1 MFGIEKHVFG
11 DHFRS
16 HCLFSVG
23 AASQIL
29 KISYLVDI
37 FIQIKAAVGLGM
49 ALADLFVSIRSDR
62 FLIFCSSFSS

>member
-1 MFGIEKHVFG
+1 MG

-16 HCLFSVG
+16 HCLFLVG

-29 KISYLVDI
+29 KISYLVNI

-49 ALADLFVSIRSDR
+49 ALADLFVSTRSDR
-62 FLIFCSSFSS
+62 FLIFCSSFSSLL